1 MTKSTYLK
9 EHEQKMV
16 EYRAKCERIKEVE
29 KEKHI
34 RVIEC
39 ENQLSE
45 VSDFFLS
52 WLAANESKL
61 TGKRLYIQTGKSKFF
76 EDFLKGFDYT
86 SYQQKE
92 DKLHVFSCYV
102 SGDNLNLRASVNG
115 GKYED
120 STYYCQYVDRTL
132 YDVIKTTPEGV
143 FESIRTEKS
152 SYKVYDYASYAR
164 SVENIK
170 GLKAQIKAIEDQI
183 RENKK
188 AIPYSLQDELRYL

>member
-1 MTKSTYLK
+1 MTTSKFLQD
-9 EHEQKMV
+9 HEQKMA
-16 EYRAKCERIKEVE
+16 EYRAKDELKKQVKKEHHT
-29 KEKHI
+29 K
-34 RVIEC
+34 VIES
-39 ENQLSE
+39 ENQLTE
-45 VSDFFLS
+45 VSNFFLS
-52 WLAANESKL
+52 WLIENQSKL

-92 DKLHVFSCYV
+92 DKLHVFSCYI

-152 SYKVYDYASYAR
+152 SYKVYNYASYAK